1 MAKIASEEKQ
11 NIEYKESWRDE
22 YLKWICGFAN
32 AQGGRIYIG
41 VDDNHEV
48 VGVSDSKRLM
58 EDIPNKIVTTLG
70 IVAEV
75 NLHEAEGLEYIE
87 IVVNPSNVPIAFK
100 GQYHYRSGSTKQELK
115 GVALQQFL
123 LKKMGLS
130 WDDMPVPYA
139 TIDDIDRS
147 AIDYFLRRSI
157 ASERMDEEEQN
168 ASTEDVLRNLDL
180 ITPDGELKSAAIL
193 LFGKHVH
200 KFFPAAEF
208 KIGRFHNDESDL
220 IIQDVVDCNLI
231 QMAGKVMDLLRSRYL
246 VSPIRYEGLQR
257 IEELEIPQKALR
269 ELIYNAIVHKLYSGP
284 AILMRVFDK
293 SVELWNYGLLP
304 EELTPAD
311 LMKKHASYPRNR
323 NIASVFYK
331 AGFIESWGRG
341 YKKIREEF
349 EKAGHPVPAVEESG
363 GGVLVTIKR
372 KTIEDI
378 IASREENGAVNGGLN
393 VGKYVGNE
401 NDINN
406 CESDYIKD
414 CGKTNVGVNVGVND
428 ENVGVNVGVN
438 DKSGIVNNM
447 EIMNFS
453 KRQLIIKEIIN
464 QNPMITAKQMSET
477 LSVTKRTIERDL
489 SILQKAGVIRHEGSD
504 KSGIWVVLEPYNSKE

>member
-1 MAKIASEEKQ
+1 MAKIAFEEKQ

-180 ITPDGELKSAAIL
+180 ITPEGELKSAAIL
-193 LFGKHVH
+193 LFGKRVH

>member
-1 MAKIASEEKQ
+1 MAKIAFEEKQ

-180 ITPDGELKSAAIL
+180 ITPEGELKSAAIL
-193 LFGKHVH
+193 LFGKRVH

-477 LSVTKRTIERDL
+477 LSVSKRTIERDL